1 VEDLVMKKLL
11 AISLILFLGAC
22 AGKSATSDFN
32 PADHFLGSD
41 YEKLAANPE
50 LKGGLGWRNPD
61 SRPADYSAMYVEP
74 VVLWHAEDLS
84 KESGFKPEELE
95 ALAKYFHDV
104 LTRVPDGQKLQLAA
118 QPGPGVISVQA
129 AVTEVEASSPV
140 SNAITSVIPVGIL
153 LSAGKQAATGQA
165 MGVGKCAVEVRF
177 VDSVS
182 GEKLALFAE
191 TKVGKKYSA
200 SGFSKTGQTEEA
212 MNEWAAL
219 LKERI
224 DALWGQGM

>member
-1 VEDLVMKKLL
+1 MKNFF
-11 AISLILFLGAC
+11 AIALILFLGAC
-22 AGKSATSDFN
+22 AGKNTTGEFN
-32 PADHFLGSD
+32 PADHFLGDD
-41 YEKLAANPE
+41 YARLQAIPD
-50 LKGGLGWRNPD
+50 LKGGLGWRSPD
-61 SRPADYSAMYVEP
+61 FKAADYSALHIEP
-74 VVLWHAEDLS
+74 VVLWRAEDMS
-84 KESGFKPEELE
+84 RESGLKQDELE
-95 ALAKYFHDV
+95 ALATYFHDV
-104 LTRVPDGQKLQLAA
+104 LTRVPDGQQLHLAA

-140 SNAITSVIPVGIL
+140 SNALTSVIPVGIL

-200 SGFSKTGQTEEA
+200 SGFTKTGQTEEA
-212 MNEWAAL
+212 MDEWAAL

-224 DALWGQGM
+224 DALRGQGK

>member
-1 VEDLVMKKLL
+1 MKKFFV
-11 AISLILFLGAC
+11 ISLILLLGAC
-22 AGKSATSDFN
+22 AGKNTTSDFN
-32 PADHFLGSD
+32 PADHFLGND
-41 YEKLAANPE
+41 YSQLKAIPD
-50 LKGGLGWRNPD
+50 LKGGLGWRSPEFNA
-61 SRPADYSAMYVEP
+61 ADYTAMYIEP
-74 VVLWHAEDLS
+74 VVLWHAEDMS

-95 ALAKYFHDV
+95 ALATYFHDV

-140 SNAITSVIPVGIL
+140 SNALTSVVPIGIL

-165 MGVGKCAVEVRF
+165 MGVGKCAIEMRF

-191 TKVGKKYSA
+191 TKVGKKYSS
-200 SGFSKTGQTEEA
+200 SGFSKAGQTEEA
-212 MNEWAAL
+212 MDEWATL
-219 LKERI
+219 MKERI
-224 DALWGQGM
+224 DAVWGQGM